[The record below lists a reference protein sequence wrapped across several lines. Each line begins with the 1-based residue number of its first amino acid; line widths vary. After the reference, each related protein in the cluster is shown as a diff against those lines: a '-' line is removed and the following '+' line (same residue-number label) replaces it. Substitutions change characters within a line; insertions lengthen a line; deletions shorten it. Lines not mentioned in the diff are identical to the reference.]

1 MSICLPRCAW
11 RLLLP
16 GLLLAA
22 ACGEAFNDI
31 EMHLGLED
39 KTRPLAI
46 LCEPPEAAPGDT
58 VLVTLLLY
66 TPDPAAL
73 SVDWRVALDYT
84 VGPYGAEVIERR
96 LVPLAPPAP
105 VDEGE
110 GFLSQQFRF
119 VVPDSAL
126 LWASALSDPL
136 DDPAMVAL
144 AAAQL
149 PAGTPLPPAKATVA
163 AYLAALTAADLA
175 ALPADRQAAVW
186 GLADRFASRI
196 RFRAAVASELYV
208 EVTRSLTVR
217 HSGRLGSPNAN
228 RNPDYED
235 FEILAIP
242 HPDVAFAD
250 RLLYEDELLH
260 FPFASGESLPALRV
274 TQRADWTYY
283 VTLAAQRQFYT
294 SPYSGEQ
301 LFAEQSSYRWYYVAM
316 DDPRDPYPLFRDDDG
331 DATEMWTL
339 DESVRLEPPPAAGE
353 RRYRLVCCLRD
364 SRPEWEQY
372 AATPGLTL
380 VMGELTFAPP
390 AAPAAPG
397 SAGD

>member
-1 MSICLPRCAW
+1 MSIIPLRRAR
-11 RLLLP
+11 RLLLS

-22 ACGEAFNDI
+22 ACGEAFNDL

-39 KTRPLAI
+39 KTRPFAI

-58 VLVTLLLY
+58 VLVTLWLY
-66 TPDPAAL
+66 APEPAAV
-73 SVDWRVALDYT
+73 SVRWRVALDYT

-96 LVPLAPPAP
+96 LVPLAPPTP
-105 VDEGE
+105 VDEGQ

-119 VVPDSAL
+119 AVPDSTL

-144 AAAQL
+144 AAGLL
-149 PAGTPLPPAKATVA
+149 PVGTPSPPPKAAVA
-163 AYLAALTAADLA
+163 AYLAGLSAADLA
-175 ALPADRQAAVW
+175 ALPADRQAAAW
-186 GLADRFASRI
+186 GLADRFAGRI
-196 RFRAAVASELYV
+196 RFRAAVESELYV
-208 EVTRSLTVR
+208 EVTRSLTIR

-235 FEILAIP
+235 FTILAIP
-242 HPDVAFAD
+242 HPDVPFDD
-250 RLLYEDELLH
+250 RLLYEDELLY
-260 FPFASGESLPALRV
+260 FPFATGESLPAQRLTR
-274 TQRADWTYY
+274 RADWTYY

-294 SPYSGEQ
+294 SPYSGDQ

-316 DDPRDPYPLFRDDDG
+316 DDPRDPYALFRDDDG

-339 DESVRLEPPPAAGE
+339 DASVRLEPPAAAGE
-353 RRYRLVCCLRD
+353 RHYRLICCLRD

-372 AATPGLTL
+372 AASPGLTL

-390 AAPAAPG
+390 AEPAAPG